1 MNTSAGTPV
10 WTNKGAIYNP
20 VSNKWQSV
28 TPPGGWTNIG
38 DAQADVL
45 ANGTFMLSQACQDC
59 TSQSPS
65 LTTDD
70 ALFNATGLNWLV
82 IPGQGKN
89 DPNDEEGWNLEPNGK
104 LLTVDTWLTPTTELF
119 TPTNLSWSFAGN
131 TPKSP
136 VNPRR
141 PRSGRRS

>member
-1 MNTSAGTPV
+1 MRR
-10 WTNKGAIYNP
+10 
-20 VSNKWQSV
+20 
-28 TPPGGWTNIG
+28 
-38 DAQADVL
+38 ADVL

-59 TSQSPS
+59 TSQSPI

-119 TPTNLSWSFAGN
+119 TPTSLSWSFAGN
-131 TPKSP
+131 TAEVAGELPGGRDRAAGRDAGWQH
-136 VNPRR
+136 VRR
-141 PRSGRRS
+141 GRRDVQ

>member
-1 MNTSAGTPV
+1 MNTSGAPRS

-20 VSNKWQSV
+20 VSNKWRSV
-28 TPPGGWTNIG
+28 APPGGWTNIG
-38 DAQADVL
+38 DAQSDVL

-82 IPGQGKN
+82 IPGPGQ
-89 DPNDEEGWNLEPNGK
+89 E
-104 LLTVDTWLTPTTELF
+104 
-119 TPTNLSWSFAGN
+119 
-131 TPKSP
+131 
-136 VNPRR
+136 
-141 PRSGRRS
+141 